1 MRQPV
6 RLAQPEAPSLIYSAA
21 FPSVLEQARQ
31 GSAPDCRP
39 GGVCSRGTGPHSLTS
54 WAAGVGRLPVCHVP
68 GTGGRSVK
76 NMSPLLSSRAH
87 SLVSWFSKWTPG
99 PAASPS
105 PENLLEAQI
114 HKPRLSPTKSAT
126 LRPGHLHFH
135 TPPGCLGSTRPWACS
150 GLGHQAPNYT
160 AQLVWVYSQDRR
172 ESQDAGNVRVQG
184 QVTLRSESRQT
195 KTQIGLS
202 WYQTAAKIYGQQR
215 KKAKCRRAPTYA
227 LFLFVCTC
235 ELLLQSV
242 SRWIHEKLVTDGCI

>member
-1 MRQPV
+1 MHQPV

-21 FPSVLEQARQ
+21 FPSVLEQARR

-135 TPPGCLGSTRPWACS
+135 TPPGCLGSTHAPGLVQDS
-150 GLGHQAPNYT
+150 GTRHQIT
-160 AQLVWVYSQDRR
+160 QRS
-172 ESQDAGNVRVQG
+172 SFG
-184 QVTLRSESRQT
+184 LRS
-195 KTQIGLS
+195 
-202 WYQTAAKIYGQQR
+202 GQMR
-215 KKAKCRRAPTYA
+215 VTRRWECARPGA
-227 LFLFVCTC
+227 GDPQ
-235 ELLLQSV
+235 E
-242 SRWIHEKLVTDGCI
+242 